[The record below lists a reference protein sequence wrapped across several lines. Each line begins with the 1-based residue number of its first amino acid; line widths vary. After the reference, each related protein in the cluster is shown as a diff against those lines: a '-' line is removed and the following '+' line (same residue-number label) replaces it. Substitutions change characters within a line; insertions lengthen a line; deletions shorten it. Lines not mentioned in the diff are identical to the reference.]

1 MGLEPDFLKTSRNR
15 NYLWHLLKFRFPGPA
30 VTPYG
35 KIITLDVPLYIINGR
50 LIFLLYLI
58 HLILIIQH
66 HMYKQLILLP
76 DKVSV
81 NDNIN

>member
-1 MGLEPDFLKTSRNR
+1 MAFVKIQIPRPCGHT
-15 NYLWHLLKFRFPGPA
+15 LWKD
-30 VTPYG
+30 
-35 KIITLDVPLYIINGR
+35 ITLDVPLYIINGR
-50 LIFLLYLI
+50 LIFLPYLI